1 MARRQRPPA
10 APLYDPRFEH
20 DACGIGFVADAGGRS
35 ADRVLPLA
43 LAGLGALGHRGAF
56 AADGESSDGA
66 GVALPLEA
74 ALLDVVA
81 PGSLRGAWSPGVV
94 TLFQP
99 RGRVRATR
107 SRAIAAVAL
116 ETEGLEAIAWRKVPL
131 SPFALG
137 SEAAASRP
145 DVVHVVVARP
155 ADAVT
160 GRPLSDTA
168 FERRLVIARR
178 RLEQRARI
186 ERIDDLSVPSASCR
200 TIVYKGLVA
209 GGRLAQLFPDLQLP
223 IRLSYAL
230 FHQRYATNTQ
240 PTWRLA
246 QPFRAIA
253 HNGEIDTVR
262 GNREQVRG
270 RASDAA
276 AGSAG
281 RIARRLVE
289 AGPLLSPEGSD
300 SQSLDEMLELLVAT
314 GWDLGS
320 ALLAAMPEA
329 SSLRRSPH
337 PHVAT
342 LRRGTAGLLAPWDGP
357 AAIVFSDGRRVGAIM
372 DRNGLRPA
380 AFAVTADRL
389 VAVASEAGA
398 IPLKAAETVR
408 RGRLGPG
415 EMLLVDPRRGA
426 IHEDA
431 AAKAHLLRRLP
442 IHDAPRPAHQD
453 AAPSTPA
460 RTPSSLRYLAGL
472 DSEKARLDIKTM
484 VIDGHEPLWSM
495 GDDTPTP
502 GLGRVDRPIADH
514 LRQSFAQVTNPPIDP
529 ERERA
534 VMDLRVDLG
543 RRPALLGGP
552 PRLSR
557 RTRTLRLER
566 PVVADLDA
574 LLDAVPGR
582 IARFDATWQPADG
595 PDGLAIAL
603 DRLATAAVREARGS
617 AEVIVLS
624 DRAFDLDRLPIPSI
638 LAVGAVNTALTDAG
652 LRGRADILVDTSDVL
667 DVHGLAM
674 ALAVGATAVV
684 PWLAVELSIETAG
697 SRGAEE
703 LSPDEAVTNLLAAF
717 EAGLRKTLA
726 RMGISTIASYIGG
739 LLFETLELDAALL
752 ARCFPG
758 APAWSGRVGLREIAE
773 RGIRRAATARTIAA
787 DTPSNKLPD
796 PGFARFK
803 ADGEAHLFS
812 PKIAG
817 EITALA
823 ADGSA
828 EALERYRAAL
838 AGPSAVVRDGLR
850 IRRPTRSGPPV
861 AIGSVESARDIVRRF
876 VVSAM
881 SVGALSPE
889 AHQALTI
896 GIQRAGG
903 AANTGEGGEDP
914 NWYVPTA
921 SGERHDARI
930 KQVASA
936 RFGVTAQYLARA
948 DQLEIKIAQGSKPG
962 EGGQLPA
969 KKATAYIAA
978 LRRGQPGMTYISP
991 PPHHDI
997 YSIEDLAQLIADL
1010 RAINPAARVGVKL
1023 VASRGVGTIA
1033 AGVAKAGAN
1042 YVHLS
1047 GHAGGTGA
1055 SPLSSIKHVGAP
1067 WELGLAEVHQTL
1079 LRNDLRDR
1087 IALRTDGGLRTGRDL
1102 LVAALLGAE
1111 EFAFGTSMLVALGC
1125 DMARQCHLDTCPTG
1139 IATQREDLRAK
1150 FTGTPEQVERFALA
1164 LAEDL
1169 RRELAAVGA
1178 RSVGEV
1184 VGESRRLLAP
1194 SRSTRSRTLDLA
1206 RVVGAGPWGASAA
1219 RRSNPASA
1227 GRDVRRQPASPLESN
1242 LAAALGGQSSF
1253 SAGGLKLTTADRSF
1267 GAALSGAIERGQ
1279 LRGPIRLELRG
1290 AAGQSFGAFAGP
1302 KLNLRL
1308 TGQANDYV
1316 GKGLSGGHLVVAP
1329 EADLA
1334 ADASRQAIAGN
1345 TCLYG
1350 ATGGRLHLV
1359 GRAGMRFAVR
1369 NSGAEA
1375 VVEGLGQHG
1384 CEYMTGGVVVV
1395 LGPIGANFGAGMTG
1409 GRAYLLDPD
1418 GRHIAALDARSVNAV
1433 RLSSAAREREDGI
1446 ARVAEFRALVEDH
1459 REAGSALAARLL
1471 AERHELEN
1479 DIWLVEPIAAPAS
1492 VQPAADAGHAGA
1504 RGDGRQ
1510 RVEGRHGLR
1519 RGRRMI
1525 GACSPISSPRPTA
1538 TSSARI
1544 ESLSNT
1550 FQERPRATS
1559 EASSRSRPACRS
1571 GSSTAASLRSRRVR
1585 TRWRQRSTGSPRGTL
1600 PTDSGRTRPD
1610 RHNPADRNKPRNGAR
1625 PWLVPEMVLRPPLE
1639 PPAYAP
1645 GIRID
1650 EDRMRP
1656 RTKHSLGCSSRVAS
1670 PPTSPAA

>member
-1 MARRQRPPA
+1 MPPHRRHPV
-10 APLYDPRFEH
+10 APLYDPQFEH
-20 DACGIGFVADAGGRS
+20 DACGIGFVADAGGRNLG
-35 ADRVLPLA
+35 RVLPLA
-43 LAGLGALGHRGAF
+43 LGGLSALGHRGAF
-56 AADGESSDGA
+56 GADGELSDGA
-66 GVALPLEA
+66 GIALPLEA
-74 ALLDVVA
+74 AVLD
-81 PGSLRGAWSPGVV
+81 GILPGVGAQRPGV
-94 TLFQP
+94 AVLFLP
-99 RGRVRATR
+99 RGRGRATR
-107 SRAIAAVAL
+107 ARAIVADAFAG
-116 ETEGLEAIAWRKVPL
+116 EGLHIATWRRVPIE
-131 SPFALG
+131 PRALG
-137 SEAAASRP
+137 AAAAETRP
-145 DVVHVVVARP
+145 DVVHAIVERP
-155 ADAVT
+155 VDAVS
-160 GRPLSDTA
+160 GRPISDSD

-178 RLEQRARI
+178 RLETAARAARL
-186 ERIDDLSVPSASCR
+186 DDLSLPSASCR

-209 GGRLAQLFPDLQLP
+209 GGRLAELYPDLARP
-223 IRLSYAL
+223 IQVSYAL

-246 QPFRAIA
+246 QPFRSIA

-270 RASDAA
+270 RADDAIGGA
-276 AGSAG
+276 AGATG
-281 RIARRLVE
+281 TARAAARRLVE

-300 SQSLDEMLELLVAT
+300 SQSVDEMLELLVAT

-320 ALLAAMPEA
+320 ALLATLPEA
-329 SSLRRSPH
+329 SSLRRAPH

-380 AFAVTADRL
+380 AFAVTRDRL

-398 IPLKAAETVR
+398 IPLAPSDTVR

-415 EMLLVDPRRGA
+415 EMLLVDPRRRA
-426 IHEDA
+426 VLEDA
-431 AAKAHLLRRLP
+431 DAKAHLLRRLP
-442 IHDAPRPAHQD
+442 IHDAPRPAHVD
-453 AAPSTPA
+453 TTPA
-460 RTPSSLRYLAGL
+460 VGDRTPSPLRYLAGL

-484 VIDGHEPLWSM
+484 VLDGHEPLWSM

-502 GLGRVDRPIADH
+502 GLARVDRPVADH

-534 VMDLRVDLG
+534 VMDMRVDLG

-552 PRLSR
+552 PRATR
-557 RTRTLRLER
+557 RARTLRLDR

-574 LLDAVPGR
+574 LLDAFPGR
-582 IARFDATWQPADG
+582 VARLDATWDPAAG
-595 PDGLAIAL
+595 SGGLEAAL
-603 DRLATAAVREARGS
+603 ERLAVATVRAARGRT
-617 AEVIVLS
+617 ELLVLS
-624 DRAFDLDRLPIPSI
+624 DRSFSATRLPIPSV

-652 LRGRADILVDTSDVL
+652 LRGRSDILVDAADIL
-667 DVHGLAM
+667 DVHSLAM
-674 ALAVGATAVV
+674 ALAAGATAAV
-684 PWLAVELSIETAG
+684 PWLAVELAIETAG
-697 SRGAEE
+697 SRGAED
-703 LSPDEAVTNLLAAF
+703 LTADDAVANLLAAF

-726 RMGISTIASYIGG
+726 RMGISTISSYIGG
-739 LLFETLELDAALL
+739 LLFETLELDADLL
-752 ARCFPG
+752 RRCFPG
-758 APAWSGRVGLREIAE
+758 APAWRGIVGLAQIGE
-773 RGIRRAATARTIAA
+773 RGIRRAAAAASIAEDA
-787 DTPSNKLPD
+787 PSNRLPD

-817 EITALA
+817 EITVLGAERDPAEIDAVLARYRDALA
-823 ADGSA
+823 PASAGS
-828 EALERYRAAL
+828 
-838 AGPSAVVRDGLR
+838 GAVVRDGLR
-850 IRRPTRSGPPV
+850 VRHAPASAAPV
-861 AIGSVESARDIVRRF
+861 SLADVEPARDIVRRF

-914 NWYVPTA
+914 AWYTPTA
-921 SGERHDARI
+921 SGERHDAKI

-936 RFGVTAQYLARA
+936 RFGVTAAYLARA

-969 KKATAYIAA
+969 RKATAYIAT

-1033 AGVAKAGAN
+1033 AGVVKAGAN
-1042 YVHLS
+1042 YVQLS

-1079 LRNDLRDR
+1079 LRNGLRDR
-1087 IALRTDGGLRTGRDL
+1087 VALRTDGGLRTGRDL
-1102 LVAALLGAE
+1102 LIAALLGAE

-1150 FTGTPEQVERFALA
+1150 FTGTPEQVERFAEA

-1178 RSVGEV
+1178 TSVGEV
-1184 VGESRRLLAP
+1184 VGEGSRLLAP
-1194 SRSTRSRTLDLA
+1194 ARGRRAGTVDLTP
-1206 RVVGAGPWGASAA
+1206 VVGAPRWAASAA
-1219 RRSNPASA
+1219 RRSNPAGA
-1227 GRDVRRQPASPLESN
+1227 GRDVHRQPASPLEAN
-1242 LAAALGGQSSF
+1242 LVAALRGQGGF
-1253 SAGGLKLTTADRSF
+1253 SAGGLKLSTADRSF
-1267 GAALSGAIERGQ
+1267 GAALSGALERGQ

-1302 KLNLRL
+1302 GLDLRL
-1308 TGQANDYV
+1308 VGQANDYV
-1316 GKGLSGGHLVVAP
+1316 GKGLSGGRLVVAP

-1369 NSGAEA
+1369 NSGAQA

-1418 GRHIAALDARSVNAV
+1418 GRHVAALDSRSVTAS
-1433 RLSSAAREREDGI
+1433 RLSTAALDREDGSSL
-1446 ARVAEFRALVEDH
+1446 VAEFRGLVEAH
-1459 REAGSALAARLL
+1459 RDAGSELAARLL
-1471 AERHELEN
+1471 AERHELES
-1479 DIWLVEPIAAPAS
+1479 DIWLVEPIAA
-1492 VQPAADAGHAGA
+1492 VVPAAAETVTEAPA
-1504 RGDGRQ
+1504 
-1510 RVEGRHGLR
+1510 
-1519 RGRRMI
+1519 
-1525 GACSPISSPRPTA
+1525 AAASSPSIR
-1538 TSSARI
+1538 
-1544 ESLSNT
+1544 
-1550 FQERPRATS
+1550 RA
-1559 EASSRSRPACRS
+1559 
-1571 GSSTAASLRSRRVR
+1571 AAV
-1585 TRWRQRSTGSPRGTL
+1585 
-1600 PTDSGRTRPD
+1600 
-1610 RHNPADRNKPRNGAR
+1610 
-1625 PWLVPEMVLRPPLE
+1625 
-1639 PPAYAP
+1639 
-1645 GIRID
+1645 
-1650 EDRMRP
+1650 
-1656 RTKHSLGCSSRVAS
+1656 
-1670 PPTSPAA
+1670 